1 MFAMKVLKKA
11 SLKLRD
17 RVRTKVERDILAAV
31 RHPFIVRLEYAFQT
45 EGRLYLILEYL
56 RGGDLFSR
64 LSKEVVLP
72 ESDARFYM
80 AELALALNHVH
91 QLGIIYRDLK
101 PENILLDTEG
111 HVKLTDFGLSKEAVS
126 TESGGRAFSFCGTI
140 EYMAPEVIT
149 RRGHDSTADWWSLG
163 VLMYEMLCGLLP
175 FQGDSRRDTMQQI
188 LRAKLRMP
196 QFLSLEAQSLL
207 RALFKRNP
215 TNRLGYGQNGFRD
228 LQAHPF
234 FNQISWDRLL
244 QRNMPAPFIPTCP
257 PDPTTDVTYSVS
269 CSSFVESPDISANSA
284 TWDTFS
290 GFSYAAPD
298 SPIPPGNRSENGSAT
313 LKYHNE
319 AGMDNKKDSP
329 REYGGITTVHFN
341 AVFERDRRQSVTI
354 SPSTY
359 LATEKDSAGVVNAR
373 RKTSVNLNGVLDA
386 TSTDPTYKSLELFTQ
401 EYELREVIEQNIHIV
416 QRRCVHRHT
425 YEVRTVKMVDRRH
438 YDPTEE
444 IKILGNLRQVK
455 HVITLFDVYISE
467 THIYLVTDYAPG
479 GRLSDRILR
488 KGRLSEFEAC
498 CIVEILATT
507 LQVLHENGVIHGN
520 LNASSVVYS
529 GLDQNPSSMLITDFA
544 MVKFRKN
551 SGAEIHGNS
560 AGQDPH
566 FNAPGA
572 ADDIR
577 GLGLILR
584 DMLLGR
590 ALHAHGIF
598 ASTQVDVNNS
608 TDIKHSPRFQ
618 SPSASAQNLVQQMV
632 HPNRLK
638 RFTAEN
644 VLKHAWILNR
654 HDLPREIHSSV
665 SHNSLDSQS
674 LGKFLR
680 YSNAM
685 ISPPFPILE
694 PVTASRIAARRRQT
708 RVGSIPRTVVIRP
721 PIKYATINAIPP
733 IFSSS
738 SSCVSSITLPRIH
751 LPDQVYTE
759 LPRSA
764 DPWTSAQTDERYFS
778 STTFVLNN
786 NETRKKFYTSNQSDM
801 AGQHRVPV

>member
-1 MFAMKVLKKA
+1 
-11 SLKLRD
+11 
-17 RVRTKVERDILAAV
+17 
-31 RHPFIVRLEYAFQT
+31 
-45 EGRLYLILEYL
+45 
-56 RGGDLFSR
+56 
-64 LSKEVVLP
+64 
-72 ESDARFYM
+72 
-80 AELALALNHVH
+80 
-91 QLGIIYRDLK
+91 
-101 PENILLDTEG
+101 
-111 HVKLTDFGLSKEAVS
+111 
-126 TESGGRAFSFCGTI
+126 
-140 EYMAPEVIT
+140 
-149 RRGHDSTADWWSLG
+149 
-163 VLMYEMLCGLLP
+163 
-175 FQGDSRRDTMQQI
+175 
-188 LRAKLRMP
+188 
-196 QFLSLEAQSLL
+196 
-207 RALFKRNP
+207 
-215 TNRLGYGQNGFRD
+215 
-228 LQAHPF
+228 
-234 FNQISWDRLL
+234 
-244 QRNMPAPFIPTCP
+244 
-257 PDPTTDVTYSVS
+257 
-269 CSSFVESPDISANSA
+269 
-284 TWDTFS
+284 
-290 GFSYAAPD
+290 
-298 SPIPPGNRSENGSAT
+298 
-313 LKYHNE
+313 
-319 AGMDNKKDSP
+319 
-329 REYGGITTVHFN
+329 
-341 AVFERDRRQSVTI
+341 
-354 SPSTY
+354 
-359 LATEKDSAGVVNAR
+359 
-373 RKTSVNLNGVLDA
+373 
-386 TSTDPTYKSLELFTQ
+386 
-401 EYELREVIEQNIHIV
+401 
-416 QRRCVHRHT
+416 
-425 YEVRTVKMVDRRH
+425 
-438 YDPTEE
+438 
-444 IKILGNLRQVK
+444 
-455 HVITLFDVYISE
+455 
-467 THIYLVTDYAPG
+467 
-479 GRLSDRILR
+479 
-488 KGRLSEFEAC
+488 
-498 CIVEILATT
+498 
-507 LQVLHENGVIHGN
+507 
-520 LNASSVVYS
+520 
-529 GLDQNPSSMLITDFA
+529 MLITDFA

>member
-1 MFAMKVLKKA
+1 
-11 SLKLRD
+11 
-17 RVRTKVERDILAAV
+17 
-31 RHPFIVRLEYAFQT
+31 
-45 EGRLYLILEYL
+45 
-56 RGGDLFSR
+56 
-64 LSKEVVLP
+64 
-72 ESDARFYM
+72 
-80 AELALALNHVH
+80 
-91 QLGIIYRDLK
+91 
-101 PENILLDTEG
+101 ILLDTEG
-111 HVKLTDFGLSKEAVS
+111 HVKLTDFGLSKEAVN

-196 QFLSLEAQSLL
+196 QFLSLDAQSLL

-244 QRNMPAPFIPTCP
+244 QRNIPAPFIPTCP
-257 PDPTTDVTYSVS
+257 PDPTPDVTYSMS
-269 CSSFVESPDISANSA
+269 CSSFVESPDFSASSA

-319 AGMDNKKDSP
+319 AGTDNKKDSP
-329 REYGGITTVHFN
+329 REFGGINTIQFS

-354 SPSTY
+354 SPSTDI
-359 LATEKDSAGVVNAR
+359 AIEKDSAGVVSTR
-373 RKTSVNLNGVLDA
+373 RKISVNLNGVLDA
-386 TSTDPTYKSLELFTQ
+386 TSNDPAYKSLELFTQ
-401 EYELREVIEQNIHIV
+401 EYELREIIEQNNHMI

-444 IKILGNLRQVK
+444 VKILKRLRQVK

-479 GRLSDRILR
+479 GRLSDRISR

-529 GLDQNPSSMLITDFA
+529 GLDQNPSSLLITDFA
-544 MVKFRKN
+544 MDKFRKN
-551 SGAEIHGNS
+551 SGGEIHGTS

-566 FNAPGA
+566 FSAPGA
-572 ADDIR
+572 ANDIW
-577 GLGLILR
+577 GLGQILL
-584 DMLLGR
+584 DMLLGPGS
-590 ALHAHGIF
+590 HTHGVL
-598 ASTQVDVNNS
+598 ASSQIDANS
-608 TDIKHSPRFQ
+608 SADLKLSPLFQ
-618 SPSASAQNLVQQMV
+618 NLSASVQNLMQQLV
-632 HPNRLK
+632 HPDKLK
-638 RFTAEN
+638 TFAAEN
-644 VLKHAWILNR
+644 VLKHAWIQNR
-654 HDLPREIHSSV
+654 HELPREINSSI

-674 LGKFLR
+674 LGKCLR

-721 PIKYATINAIPP
+721 PLKYATINAIPP
-733 IFSSS
+733 IFPSSS
-738 SSCVSSITLPRIH
+738 NCVSSFTLPRIH
-751 LPDQVYTE
+751 LPGQVFTE
-759 LPRSA
+759 SPRSA
-764 DPWTSAQTDERYFS
+764 DPWTSAPTEERYFS
-778 STTFVLNN
+778 STTFILNN
-786 NETRKKFYTSNQSDM
+786 PETRKQFYTSNQSDM